1 MMDRRRTTTIVL
13 GAIALVAAGLVAG
26 KRFLGNELTPIGVGV
41 HAPNFRAATLTAAP
55 REKSL
60 SDYRGNVVMINIW
73 ATWCQPCVVEMPSI
87 EQLHQSYAPRGLKI
101 IAVSVDDP
109 GTDEQIR
116 QFVKRLGLTFEILH
130 DQGGQAGDVSRL
142 YNADRYPQTVI
153 IGRDGIIRKKF
164 SGATDWNSPV
174 NRALIERLL
183 EERAEAD

>member
-1 MMDRRRTTTIVL
+1 MIEGRRIAVL
-13 GAIALVAAGLVAG
+13 VGAIALVVAGLIVG
-26 KRFLGNELTPIGVGV
+26 RRYLGNELSPLGVGV
-41 HAPNFRAATLTAAP
+41 RAPNFSAATLVASP

-60 SDYRGNVVMINIW
+60 ADYRGNVVMINIW

-87 EQLHQSYAPRGLKI
+87 EQLHQSYAPKGLKI

-142 YNADRYPQTVI
+142 YNADRYPETVI

-183 EERAEAD
+183 EEPSEAD

>member
-1 MMDRRRTTTIVL
+1 MIDRRRTAILLGTIGL
-13 GAIALVAAGLVAG
+13 IAAGLVAG

-41 HAPNFRAATLTAAP
+41 HAPNFSAATLVAAP

-87 EQLHQSYAPRGLKI
+87 EQLHQSYAPKGLKI

-153 IGRDGIIRKKF
+153 IGRDGIIRKKV

-183 EERAEAD
+183 EEPAEAD

>member
-1 MMDRRRTTTIVL
+1 MIERRRTAILL
-13 GAIALVAAGLVAG
+13 GAIALVVAGLIVG
-26 KRFLGNELTPIGVGV
+26 KRYLGNELSPLGVGV
-41 HAPNFRAATLTAAP
+41 RAPNFSAATLVASP

-60 SDYRGNVVMINIW
+60 TDYRGNVVMINIW
-73 ATWCQPCVVEMPSI
+73 ATWCKPCIVEMPSI

-116 QFVKRLGLTFEILH
+116 EFVKRLGLTFEILH
-130 DQGGQAGDVSRL
+130 DQGGQVGNVSRL
-142 YNADRYPQTVI
+142 YNADRYPETVI

-183 EERAEAD
+183 EEPTEAD

>member
-1 MMDRRRTTTIVL
+1 MDRRRMAFVL
-13 GAIALVAAGLVAG
+13 GVTALVVVTFVAG
-26 KRFLGNELTPIGVGV
+26 KRFIGDELTPIGVGV
-41 HAPNFRAATLTAAP
+41 HAPNFSAATLTAEP

-87 EQLHQSYAPRGLKI
+87 EQLHQSYAPKGLKI

-142 YNADRYPQTVI
+142 YNADRYPETVI
-153 IGRDGIIRKKF
+153 IGRDGIIRKKV

-183 EERAEAD
+183 EEPAEAD

>member
-1 MMDRRRTTTIVL
+1 MIDRRRAAILLGTIGL
-13 GAIALVAAGLVAG
+13 IAAGLIAG
-26 KRFLGNELTPIGVGV
+26 KRFLGNELSPLGVGV
-41 HAPNFRAATLTAAP
+41 KAPNFRAATLTAGP

-73 ATWCQPCVVEMPSI
+73 ATWCKPCIVEMPSI
-87 EQLHQSYAPRGLKI
+87 EQLHQSYSSRGLKI

-109 GTDEQIR
+109 GTDDQIR
-116 QFVKRLGLTFEILH
+116 DFVKRLGLTFEILH
-130 DQGGQAGDVSRL
+130 DQGGQFGQVSRL
-142 YNADRYPQTVI
+142 YNADRYPETVI

-183 EERAEAD
+183 EEPSEAD

>member
-1 MMDRRRTTTIVL
+1 MIERRRTAILL
-13 GAIALVAAGLVAG
+13 GAIALVVAG
-26 KRFLGNELTPIGVGV
+26 VIVGKRYLGNELSPLGVGV
-41 HAPNFRAATLTAAP
+41 RAPNFSAATLVASP

-60 SDYRGNVVMINIW
+60 TDYRGNVVMINIW
-73 ATWCQPCVVEMPSI
+73 ATWCKPCIVEMPSI

-130 DQGGQAGDVSRL
+130 DQGGQAGHVSRL
-142 YNADRYPQTVI
+142 YNADRYPETVI

-164 SGATDWNSPV
+164 SGATDRNSPV

-183 EERAEAD
+183 EEPSEAD

>member
-1 MMDRRRTTTIVL
+1 MIDRRRAAILL
-13 GAIALVAAGLVAG
+13 GAVALVFAGVVAG
-26 KRFLGNELTPIGVGV
+26 KVFLGNELSPLGVGV
-41 HAPNFRAATLTAAP
+41 RAPNFRAATLVASP

-60 SDYRGNVVMINIW
+60 ADYRGNVVMINIW
-73 ATWCQPCVVEMPSI
+73 ATWCKPCVVEMPSI

-130 DQGGQAGDVSRL
+130 DEGGQAGDVSRL
-142 YNADRYPQTVI
+142 YNADRYPETVI

-183 EERAEAD
+183 EEPSEAD